1 MNFKKILA
9 ASIVIAVTPVHAMWT
24 ESKEENAK
32 NIDITHCFVPNVN
45 IEKCIRIATNR
56 KEVVVAAKPVQYKT
70 KVGTRIISDKDVQ
83 PGFKPIEG
91 QSNEDVVCLAYS
103 IFREAGN
110 QDTQNQYAVGQVHI
124 NRLKQGS
131 WGNRMCKVVYSKA
144 QFSWTLESKVVR
156 WSSKQQSHFMSI
168 AKGMIHDGLRVK
180 PLASTNILH
189 YHATY
194 VHPRWGKKDS
204 LVAKAGDHV
213 FYKGIK

>member
-1 MNFKKILA
+1 MYFKKLLA

-32 NIDITHCFVPNVN
+32 NIDITHCFVSK
-45 IEKCIRIATNR
+45 ISLQKCINDTSNR
-56 KEVVVAAKPVQYKT
+56 KKVVVNRSKSS
-70 KVGTRIISDKDVQ
+70 TRIISDNDVQ
-83 PGFKPIEG
+83 PGFKPIDG
-91 QSNEDVVCLAYS
+91 QSDKDVACLAYS

-131 WGNRMCKVVYSKA
+131 WGNSMCKVVYSKA
-144 QFSWTLESKVVR
+144 QFSWTLESKIVR
-156 WSSKQQSHFMSI
+156 WSSKQQAHFMMI

-180 PLASTNILH
+180 PLASTKILH

-194 VHPRWGKKDS
+194 VSPRWGKKDS